1 MNNQEWQSHR
11 VMVFYGARD
20 TRKGTKRPYETMT
33 LGDIFE
39 MEHQAQPKDRALAML
54 QSSYN
59 APDGRTHE
67 VQQEHGQ
74 FVTLSLDID
83 KGNKSLKE
91 VCAMVDAFTGDE
103 VASFIYSTASAT
115 PELLKWRVIVPLEKP
130 LAYGEWHA
138 AVEMFFDFAA
148 EQGIEVDRSLARA
161 NQPVYLPN
169 VPPNKRGRDRKPLL
183 AVRELTDGGRGFRL
197 SDLPEPPVVAAVPT
211 VAINPLSG
219 ALRAVASRDGPIRS
233 FNDAH
238 RIEDLLVRYG
248 YAPGGGE
255 DWRSPLQ
262 TSDSFATR
270 VRIGE
275 DGGQYWISLSES
287 DASAGLGRE
296 SGTGARTGDAFDLFV
311 YFEHNGDPA
320 AALAEWR
327 TADSV
332 ARLDVL
338 RREQQRRENERIGE
352 GAEPIPTAQ
361 IITLAEARERFV
373 FLEDGSRVAD
383 RLRPHYDLTLADFRN
398 AYSASKEMIPQVAR
412 QNADGSTTQRPPKAV
427 PVVELWA
434 ASPQRLTVVGRTFK
448 AGGAEFMK
456 DPTGRD
462 ALNTWRPYDRSLVVS
477 DPQAVGL
484 FVEQVQYLF
493 EDSTPRFLEWLAH
506 IEQRPGVLPHTC
518 WLHVATQ
525 FGLGR
530 NWLGG
535 LLARVWAGSV
545 AANFDLS
552 ASLRSGFNDRLSRKV
567 LAIVDEIDEGGGDT
581 KWQHAETVKRMLTE
595 ETREINPKFGR
606 KSVEYNA
613 CRMLLFSNHIHALPT
628 VEGDRRVEVKILRA
642 APRDLLVYSKL
653 YNALNDPRFAAAVA
667 GYLGAYDL
675 SGFNPGRRALM
686 DESKAEFQEASLS
699 TPALWLKLLRDHWPV
714 DVIASGDLFRVLD
727 GGGALSDFGGQTLNL
742 TPAHRRAISEYGL
755 RPWGGSVK
763 VEGKATRAHVIRDH
777 DRWLKA
783 ERHEIRSELT
793 RWRPARADLRQE
805 LLELGADE
813 S

>member
-1 MNNQEWQSHR
+1 M
-11 VMVFYGARD
+11 
-20 TRKGTKRPYETMT
+20 
-33 LGDIFE
+33 
-39 MEHQAQPKDRALAML
+39 
-54 QSSYN
+54 
-59 APDGRTHE
+59 
-67 VQQEHGQ
+67 
-74 FVTLSLDID
+74 
-83 KGNKSLKE
+83 
-91 VCAMVDAFTGDE
+91 
-103 VASFIYSTASAT
+103 
-115 PELLKWRVIVPLEKP
+115 IVPLEKP

-138 AVEMFFDFAA
+138 AVKMFFEFA
-148 EQGIEVDRSLARA
+148 EHRGIKVDRSLARA
-161 NQPVYLPN
+161 GQPVFLPN
-169 VPPNKRGRDRKPLL
+169 VPPNKRGCNGKPLL
-183 AVRELTDGGRGFRL
+183 AVREFTDGGRGLRL
-197 SDLPEPPVVAAVPT
+197 SDLPEQPLVAALPK
-211 VAINPLSG
+211 VASNPLSG
-219 ALRAVASRDGPIRS
+219 ALQAVASLDGPIRS

-255 DWRSPLQ
+255 DWRSPMQ
-262 TSDSFATR
+262 TSDSFATQ

-311 YFEHNGDPA
+311 QFEHNGDRV
-320 AALAEWR
+320 AALAASK

-338 RREQQRRENERIGE
+338 RREQQRRENQKIGE
-352 GAEPIPTAQ
+352 GPEPIPMAQ
-361 IITLAEARERFV
+361 IITLEESRERFV

-398 AYSASKEMIPQVAR
+398 AYSASKELIPQIAR

-456 DPTGRD
+456 DPAGRD

-484 FVEQVQYLF
+484 FVDQVQYLF

-506 IEQRPGVLPHTC
+506 IEQCPGVLPHTC

-545 AANFDLS
+545 SANFDLS
-552 ASLRSGFNDRLSRKV
+552 VALRSGFNDRLSRKV

-642 APRDLLVYSKL
+642 APRDPLVYSKL
-653 YNALNDPRFAAAVA
+653 YNALNDPRFVAAVA
-667 GYLGAYDL
+667 GYLGSYDL

-699 TPALWLKLLRDHWPV
+699 TPASWLKLLRDHWPV
-714 DVIASGDLFRVLD
+714 DVIASGDLFQVLD
-727 GGGALSDFGGQTLNL
+727 GGGLGNYVSPNL
-742 TPAHRRAISEYGL
+742 TPAHRRTISEYGL

-763 VEGKATRAHVIRDH
+763 VHGAATRVQIIRNH
-777 DRWLKA
+777 NKWLRA

-813 S
+813 A